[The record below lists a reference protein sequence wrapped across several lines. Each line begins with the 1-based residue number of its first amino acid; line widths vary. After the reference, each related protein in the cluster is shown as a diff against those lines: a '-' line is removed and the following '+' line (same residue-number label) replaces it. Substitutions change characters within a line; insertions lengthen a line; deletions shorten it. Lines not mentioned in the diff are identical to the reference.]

1 MKILVRRTG
10 GFAGLAETLYD
21 VDTSTLA
28 ASAASELERKLSSLE
43 AAVRSQDAAP
53 PRAGADFFNYEISI
67 TDQQGERSVTVA
79 DDGGA
84 ASQLINEILNE
95 LSRIGQR

>member
-43 AAVRSQDAAP
+43 AAVRSQGAAP

-67 TDQQGERSVTVA
+67 TDQQGERSLTVA
-79 DDGGA
+79 DDGAA
-84 ASQLINEILNE
+84 ASQMINEILNE
-95 LSRIGQR
+95 LSRIGHR

>member
-43 AAVRSQDAAP
+43 AAVRSQGAAP

-67 TDQQGERSVTVA
+67 TDQQGERSLTVA